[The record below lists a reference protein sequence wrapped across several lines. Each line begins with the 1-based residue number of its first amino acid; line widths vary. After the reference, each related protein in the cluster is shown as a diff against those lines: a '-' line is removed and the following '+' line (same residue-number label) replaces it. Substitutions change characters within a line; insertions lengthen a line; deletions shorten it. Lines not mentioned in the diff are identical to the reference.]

1 MTLSKQE
8 VIDKI
13 LSFNYKELADWMR
26 SRLQSDDKY
35 FPIYEGYE
43 TNLSEFLTESFNHIK
58 NERFRENFL
67 EILSDLTTELWGYT
81 KKQIKENEDYIYE
94 LLSLC
99 GTIKKFENKSILY
112 RIARSGKLKGFKAYD
127 VELHQLLLTV
137 LASYQVTGDYEF
149 WIEQMQDDSNKYY
162 ANAAFYALLNR
173 KYNLDILFEH
183 MGVFIDRFKGEIDL
197 ELGIEALIDDY
208 GKKETIEQLKKIESK
223 LTMEQKEAV
232 NKTFVELKYSKPYKI
247 STESDKQS
255 IYKPVKP
262 ALSMVGEKKIEYRT
276 AKTLK
281 QTAGV
286 IFVRMGFDVE
296 FNRQMAGHSIDIF
309 IKKKKTFGNKYEYY
323 ICVCRGE
330 KRKVNKDEVNRFR
343 DVQEAV
349 EGCDAIIISE
359 IGFTKDAVEI
369 AGEHGVE
376 LKTLD
381 DLEFDFRNFNPH
393 IEKLIQKKH

>member
-13 LSFNYKELADWMR
+13 LSFNYKELGDWMR

-67 EILSDLTTELWGYT
+67 EILSDLTAELWGYT

-149 WIEQMQDDSNKYY
+149 WVEQMQDDSNKYY
-162 ANAAFYALLNR
+162 VNAAFYALLNR

-183 MGVFIDRFKGEIDL
+183 MGVFINRFKGEIDL

-208 GKKETIEQLKKIESK
+208 GKKEIVERFKGIE
-223 LTMEQKEAV
+223 
-232 NKTFVELKYSKPYKI
+232 PR
-247 STESDKQS
+247 
-255 IYKPVKP
+255 
-262 ALSMVGEKKIEYRT
+262 LS
-276 AKTLK
+276 LD
-281 QTAGV
+281 Q
-286 IFVRMGFDVE
+286 
-296 FNRQMAGHSIDIF
+296 
-309 IKKKKTFGNKYEYY
+309 KKTVNHAF
-323 ICVCRGE
+323 IAV
-330 KRKVNKDEVNRFR
+330 KRFYPYSSATNPLDNW
-343 DVQEAV
+343 
-349 EGCDAIIISE
+349 
-359 IGFTKDAVEI
+359 IG
-369 AGEHGVE
+369 
-376 LKTLD
+376 LY
-381 DLEFDFRNFNPH
+381 
-393 IEKLIQKKH
+393 